1 MTAECRRGTH
11 TTGLNLNTA
20 VEVVHEQTR
29 ERRQHHSGG
38 HQSHHHAEERQRKQ
52 EEAVI
57 QTELR
62 VSLTEGL
69 LVEEQRNGAPLS
81 HRRRSNKQTQQ

>member
-1 MTAECRRGTH
+1 MTTERHGSAH
-11 TTGLNLNTA
+11 TTGLHLNTA
-20 VEVVHEQTR
+20 VEVVHEQAR

-57 QTELR
+57 QTKLR

-69 LVEEQRNGAPLS
+69 LVEEQRDGAPLS
-81 HRRRSNKQTQQ
+81 HRR